1 MNAPDP
7 QHVPTLD
14 LSAAQLLGVQSGGRL
29 YGIDLQRVHE
39 IRRGAAPPH
48 AVTAEGSVPGMLN
61 LRGEFVP
68 LLHLRARL
76 GLPLPPPGTEAA
88 MVLLAVKTTAGP
100 RECALVV
107 DAVADVVEAGDSVV
121 PPGGGTPQVPVQLD
135 VDALLADYLR
145 QNAGVNSTSAVNSSI
160 RPRNIA
166 TIHSQT

>member
-1 MNAPDP
+1 MNAPE
-7 QHVPTLD
+7 QHQVVALE

-39 IRRGAAPPH
+39 IRRGATPPH

-76 GLPLPPPGTEAA
+76 GLPLPAPGTEAA
-88 MVLLAVKTTAGP
+88 ILLLAVQTNDGP

-107 DAVADVVEAGDSVV
+107 DAVADVVEAGDSVL

>member
-1 MNAPDP
+1 MNAPEH
-7 QHVPTLD
+7 QPTPEPD
-14 LSAAQLLGVQSGGRL
+14 QTATQCMGVQSGGRL
-29 YGIDLQRVHE
+29 YGIDLRRVHE

-61 LRGEFVP
+61 LQGEFVP
-68 LLHLRARL
+68 LLHLRASL
-76 GLPLPPPGTEAA
+76 GLPLPPPGTDAA
-88 MVLLAVKTTAGP
+88 ILLLAVNITGGP

-107 DAVADVVEAGDSVV
+107 DAVADVVETGDSMV

-135 VDALLADYLR
+135 IDALLADYLR
-145 QNAGVNSTSAVNSSI
+145 QNAGVKSTSAVNSSM